1 MNVGNILARKGTQ
14 PVTLTESATV
24 ADALAML
31 YQHNIGA
38 LIVVEVSGTV
48 TGIISERDIVRRLH
62 DTGIEVLRHPVAAC
76 MTAKPFHCTPD
87 ASVAEVMQTMTTR
100 RVRHM
105 PVLLKGRLIGV
116 ISIGDV
122 VKRKIEEAEDEAEA
136 MRQYI
141 AS

>member
-1 MNVGNILARKGTQ
+1 MNVGNILTKKGAQ
-14 PVTLTESATV
+14 PVTLTESASV
-24 ADALAML
+24 ADALALL

-38 LIVVEVSGTV
+38 LIVVERSGAV

-62 DTGIEVLRHPVAAC
+62 DTGTEVLNHPVAAC
-76 MTAKPFHCTPD
+76 MTAKPFHCTPQ
-87 ASVAEVMQTMTTR
+87 ATVADVMQTMTTK

-105 PVLLKGRLIGV
+105 PVLEQGRLVGV

-122 VKRKIEEAEDEAEA
+122 VKRKIEEAEEEAEA
-136 MRQYI
+136 LREYI

>member
-1 MNVGNILARKGTQ
+1 MNVGSILQRKGAQ
-14 PVTLTESATV
+14 PVTLTEGASV
-24 ADALAML
+24 ADALALL

-38 LIVVEVSGTV
+38 LIVVDGSSAV

-62 DTGIEVLRHPVAAC
+62 DTGTEVLHHPVAAC
-76 MTAKPFHCTPD
+76 MTAKPFDCSPD
-87 ASVAEVMQTMTTR
+87 ASVADVMETMTNR

-105 PVLLKGRLIGV
+105 PVLDMGRLIGV

-122 VKRKIEEAEDEAEA
+122 VKHKIEEAEEEAAALRE
-136 MRQYI
+136 YI

>member
-1 MNVGNILARKGTQ
+1 MNVGNILTRKGTQ
-14 PVTLTESATV
+14 PVTVTESANV
-24 ADALAML
+24 ADALALL

-38 LIVVEVSGTV
+38 LIVVEGSGTV

-62 DTGIEVLRHPVAAC
+62 DTGTEVLHHPVAAC
-76 MTAKPFHCTPD
+76 MTARPFHCTPEATVTD
-87 ASVAEVMQTMTTR
+87 VMATMTTR
-100 RVRHM
+100 RIRHM
-105 PVLLKGRLIGV
+105 PVLDKGQLIGV

-136 MRQYI
+136 LREYI